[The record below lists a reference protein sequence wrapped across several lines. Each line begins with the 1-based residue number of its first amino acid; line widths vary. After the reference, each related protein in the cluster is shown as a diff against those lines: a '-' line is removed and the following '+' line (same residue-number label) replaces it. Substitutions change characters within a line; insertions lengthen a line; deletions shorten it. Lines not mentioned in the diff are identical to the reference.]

1 MIRSALTGAILLGAA
16 AAEASECRLA
26 LVMAMDVSSSVDAG
40 EDALQRGGLVAAL
53 TAPEVVRAFF
63 ASDVP
68 VALAIFEWSGR
79 YNQELLLDWTLID
92 RPAKLVSV
100 AETVASSSRSH
111 NDFPTAMGYA
121 LGYGAGLL
129 ERGPDC
135 LYRTIDIAGDGQN
148 NEGFGPEQAYKAFPF
163 EGVTVN
169 GLVVNGADFEAETGL
184 IAFYKAEVLHGP
196 GAFIEI
202 AQGFDDYERAMRR
215 KLEREVT
222 PPVIGLAGTVMP
234 GG

>member
-1 MIRSALTGAILLGAA
+1 
-16 AAEASECRLA
+16 
-26 LVMAMDVSSSVDAG
+26 MAMDVSSSVDAG

-92 RPAKLVSV
+92 GPAKLVSV
-100 AETVASSSRSH
+100 AETVAASTRSH

-121 LGYGAGLL
+121 LGYSAGLL

-222 PPVIGLAGTVMP
+222 PPVIGLAGKVAP